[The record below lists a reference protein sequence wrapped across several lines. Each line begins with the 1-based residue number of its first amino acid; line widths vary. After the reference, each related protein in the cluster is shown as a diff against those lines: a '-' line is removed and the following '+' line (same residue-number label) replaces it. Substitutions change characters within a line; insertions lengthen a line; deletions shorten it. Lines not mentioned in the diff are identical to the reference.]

1 MVGNLDRA
9 AQDLKQRFSTGDA
22 LVEAIFEDID
32 ALVARIADGATLTL
46 PSAFSGD
53 ISGASMAATRAMI
66 RRGVRGLHLVCVPG
80 GSLQAD
86 MLIGAGC
93 VASVETGSML
103 LYEYGPAS
111 RFVEAQRNGT
121 IVVRDS
127 TCPAI
132 HASLIAG
139 EKGLPFMPVRGIL
152 GSDILKHRS
161 GEWRTIDNP
170 FGENDP
176 IVLIPALRP
185 DATILHVPLADGE
198 GNIWISQRAE
208 FQTLARGARTTL
220 VTFEEL
226 HRGNLLDDRQLA
238 PGTVPAMYVTALS
251 HQPHGSWPLHG
262 GVDQPEDA
270 EHLREY
276 ARLAKTAE
284 GFREYL
290 ERHVFGLQQA

>member
-1 MVGNLDRA
+1 MDV
-9 AQDLKQRFSTGDA
+9 
-22 LVEAIFEDID
+22 VFEDID
-32 ALVARIADGATLTL
+32 ALAARIADGFTVSL

-53 ISGASMAATRAMI
+53 ISGVSMAATRALI
-66 RRGVRGLHLVCVPG
+66 RRGARDLRLVCVPG

-111 RFVEAQRNGT
+111 RFVEAQRAGT

-132 HASLIAG
+132 HAALIAG
-139 EKGLPFMPVRGIL
+139 EKGLPFLPVRGML
-152 GSDILKHRS
+152 GSDILKHRG

-170 FGENDP
+170 FGDNDP

-185 DATILHVPLADGE
+185 DATILHVPLADRE

-208 FQTLARGARTTL
+208 FQTLARGAHMTL
-220 VTFEEL
+220 VTFDDFFE
-226 HRGNLLDDRQLA
+226 GNLLEDRA
-238 PGTVPAMYVTALS
+238 MGPGVVPALFVTALS
-251 HQPHGSWPLHG
+251 HQPRGSWPLHG
-262 GVDQPEDA
+262 GADQPEDA
-270 EHLREY
+270 AHMREY
-276 ARLAKTAE
+276 AECAKTAA
-284 GFREYL
+284 GFQRYL
-290 ERHVFGLQQA
+290 AQHVLVDEQAK

>member
-1 MVGNLDRA
+1 M
-9 AQDLKQRFSTGDA
+9 DA
-22 LVEAIFEDID
+22 ILEDID
-32 ALVARIADGATLTL
+32 ALVARIPDGATLTL

-53 ISGASMAATRAMI
+53 ISGAAMAATRALI
-66 RRGVRGLHLVCVPG
+66 RRGVRGLRLVCVPG

-86 MLIGAGC
+86 LLIGAGC

-111 RFVEAQRNGT
+111 RFVAAQRDGS
-121 IVVRDS
+121 IEVRDS

-139 EKGLPFMPVRGIL
+139 EKGLPFLPVRGIL
-152 GSDILKHRS
+152 GSDILKLRE
-161 GEWRTIDNP
+161 GEWRIIENP
-170 FGENDP
+170 FGEDDP

-185 DATILHVPLADGE
+185 DATLLHVPLADRE

-220 VTFEEL
+220 VTFDALFE
-226 HRGNLLDDRQLA
+226 GNLLENRAMA
-238 PGTVPAMYVTALS
+238 PGVVPSMYVTALS
-251 HQPHGSWPLHG
+251 HQPRGSWPLHG

-276 ARLAKTAE
+276 ARLARTTE

-290 ERHVFGLQQA
+290 ERHVFGSQRAQ

>member
-1 MVGNLDRA
+1 MD
-9 AQDLKQRFSTGDA
+9 
-22 LVEAIFEDID
+22 AIFEDVD
-32 ALVARIADGATLTL
+32 ALVARIPDGATLTL

-53 ISGASMAATRAMI
+53 ISGTSMAAARALI
-66 RRGVRGLHLVCVPG
+66 RRAARGLHLVCVPG

-86 MLIGAGC
+86 LLIGAGC
-93 VASVETGSML
+93 VASIETGSML

-111 RFVEAQRNGT
+111 RFVEAQREGT

-132 HASLIAG
+132 HAALIAG
-139 EKGLPFMPVRGIL
+139 EKGLPFLPVRGIL

-170 FGENDP
+170 YGVDDP

-185 DATILHVPLADGE
+185 DATILHVPLADRE

-208 FQTLARGARTTL
+208 FQTLARGAHRTL
-220 VTFEEL
+220 VTFDAF
-226 HRGNLLDDRQLA
+226 HDGNLLEDRRLA
-238 PGTVPAMYVTALS
+238 PGVVPAMYVTALS
-251 HQPHGSWPLHG
+251 HQPGGSWPLHAG
-262 GVDQPEDA
+262 PGQPEDA
-270 EHLREY
+270 AHLREY
-276 ARLAKTAE
+276 ARLAKTAA

-290 ERHVFGLQQA
+290 ERHVLSAQPA

>member
-1 MVGNLDRA
+1 M
-9 AQDLKQRFSTGDA
+9 DA
-22 LVEAIFEDID
+22 ILEDID
-32 ALVARIADGATLTL
+32 ALVARIPDGVTLTL

-53 ISGASMAATRAMI
+53 ISGAAMAATRALI
-66 RRGVRGLHLVCVPG
+66 RRGVRGLRLVCVPG

-86 MLIGAGC
+86 LLIGAGC

-111 RFVEAQRNGT
+111 RFVAAQRDGS
-121 IVVRDS
+121 IEVRDS

-139 EKGLPFMPVRGIL
+139 EKGLPFLPVRGIL
-152 GSDILKHRS
+152 GSDILKLRE
-161 GEWRTIDNP
+161 GEWRIIENP
-170 FGENDP
+170 FGEDDP

-185 DATILHVPLADGE
+185 DATLLHVPLADRE

-220 VTFEEL
+220 VTFDALFE
-226 HRGNLLDDRQLA
+226 GNLLENRAMA
-238 PGTVPAMYVTALS
+238 PGVVPSMYVTALS
-251 HQPHGSWPLHG
+251 HQPRGSWPLHG

-276 ARLAKTAE
+276 ARLARTTE

-290 ERHVFGLQQA
+290 ERHVFGSQRAQ